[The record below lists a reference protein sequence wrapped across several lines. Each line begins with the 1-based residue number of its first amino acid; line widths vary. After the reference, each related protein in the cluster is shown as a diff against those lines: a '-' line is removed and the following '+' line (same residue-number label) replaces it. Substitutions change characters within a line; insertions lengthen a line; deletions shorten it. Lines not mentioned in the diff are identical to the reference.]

1 MTKMESKCQLV
12 IITFLL
18 TLTFLKIHGH
28 GHGQTIRPQVKVKYD
43 EHCLREDR
51 LWVNFTTSCTLD
63 EDVNENVILIG
74 YLGSFTTASNG
85 FGKLISGAIPQAIEQ
100 INK

>member
-1 MTKMESKCQLV
+1 MESKHQLV

-18 TLTFLKIHGH
+18 TLTFLKT
-28 GHGQTIRPQVKVKYD
+28 HGQTIRPQVKVTYD

-74 YLGSFTTASNG
+74 YLGSFTMASNG